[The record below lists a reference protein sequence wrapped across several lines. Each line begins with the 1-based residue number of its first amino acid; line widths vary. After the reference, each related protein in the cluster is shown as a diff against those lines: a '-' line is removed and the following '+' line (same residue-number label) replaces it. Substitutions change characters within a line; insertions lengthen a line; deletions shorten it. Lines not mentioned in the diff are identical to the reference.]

1 MRRPL
6 RIAPTA
12 AHPPF
17 IQEPGL
23 RPLPRPALLLGLF
36 LLFSITACGYQSTLG
51 PDPTGRSPALAVAG
65 DRSSVAVVAL
75 RSDSP
80 EPWLDRIVTDALR
93 REMGQ
98 RARLRWTDQPDG
110 AELQIRGRI
119 RPLDITSRSFSSFV
133 AALEYSVTLALD
145 LDVRLENGDVIQLD
159 QNMLSETET
168 YLASP
173 DIEVTRTNR
182 LEALRH
188 ISDVLASRIA
198 DTIELI
204 ERPIPGG
211 DQKTKE
217 KAGG

>member
-1 MRRPL
+1 MRRPFRL
-6 RIAPTA
+6 APTA
-12 AHPPF
+12 SH
-17 IQEPGL
+17 L
-23 RPLPRPALLLGLF
+23 RRALESGIRHVGAVLTAFAAASF
-36 LLFSITACGYQSTLG
+36 LAACGYRSTLG
-51 PDPTGRSPALAVAG
+51 PDPTGRSTALAPAG
-65 DRSSVAVVAL
+65 ERSSVAVVAL

-98 RARLRWTDQPDG
+98 RARLRWTDEPDG

-133 AALEYSVTLALD
+133 AALEYSLTLELD
-145 LDVRLENGDVIQLD
+145 LEVKLSNGDVIQLD
-159 QNMLSETET
+159 ANMLSETES

-204 ERPIPGG
+204 ERPIADG
-211 DQKTKE
+211 DG
-217 KAGG
+217 KAKKADG